1 MDVSETNSRDKQQFS
16 NGLPVGKGKGK
27 GKLEVCLR

>member
-16 NGLPVGKGKGK
+16 NGLPVGEEQGKR
-27 GKLEVCLR
+27 KLEIVLR

>member
-16 NGLPVGKGKGK
+16 NGLPVGRGLGRRE
-27 GKLEVCLR
+27 LEMCLR